1 MANGKQIVISKHSGE
16 QEPFSPEKL
25 LHALSKAGANENLA
39 TNILIDIESRLYDGI
54 PTKKIYKM
62 AMSKLKSRS
71 KPMAAR
77 FHLKQAI
84 MELGPSGFPFE
95 NFIAALLK
103 QQGYAVQV
111 GITVQG
117 KCVKH
122 EVDVI
127 AEKDN
132 QHFMIECKYHNQ
144 PGKVS
149 DVKIPLYIH
158 SRFRDVEEQWK
169 QKPGHSMKFHQGW
182 VVTNTRLTT
191 DAVQYGSCAGL
202 HLWSWDY
209 PFGKGLK
216 DIIDETGLYPLTCLT
231 TLSIGEKNELLNKN
245 IVMCKELCHNPQVLS
260 QIGIEE
266 QRAAKIISEGHELCH
281 SLILKKSH

>member
-1 MANGKQIVISKHSGE
+1 MASNKPILVTKYSGE
-16 QEPFSPEKL
+16 TEVFNPEKL
-25 LHALSKAGANENLA
+25 LHALKKTGAGEKLV
-39 TNILIDIESRLYDGI
+39 TDILIDVESRLYEGI

-95 NFIAALLK
+95 NFVAALLK
-103 QQGYAVQV
+103 EQGFAVQV
-111 GITVQG
+111 GVTAEG

-132 QHFMIECKYHNQ
+132 RHFMIECKYHNQ
-144 PGKVS
+144 PGNVS
-149 DVKIPLYIH
+149 NVKIPLYVH
-158 SRFRDVEEQWK
+158 SRFLDVEEQWK
-169 QKPGHSMKFHQGW
+169 QIPGHSMKFHQGW

-209 PFGKGLK
+209 PYGQGLK

-231 TLSIGEKNELLNKN
+231 TLSAREKNELLNKH
-245 IVMCKELCHNPQVLS
+245 IVMCKELCHNPQLLS
-260 QIGIEE
+260 QIGIEKE
-266 QRAAKIISEGHELCH
+266 RAERIIKEGNELCH
-281 SLILKKSH
+281 SLIQKKNH

>member
-1 MANGKQIVISKHSGE
+1 MTKGKQILISKHSGE
-16 QEPFSPEKL
+16 QEPFNAEKL
-25 LHALSKAGANENLA
+25 LNALSKAGANENLA
-39 TNILIDIESRLYDGI
+39 TNILIDVESRLYEGI
-54 PTKKIYKM
+54 PTKKVYKM

-71 KPMAAR
+71 KSMAAR

-103 QQGYAVQV
+103 EQGYAVQIGV
-111 GITVQG
+111 TVQG

-144 PGKVS
+144 PGNVTN
-149 DVKIPLYIH
+149 VKIPLYIH

-169 QKPGHSMKFHQGW
+169 QIPGHGMKFHQGW

-191 DAVQYGSCAGL
+191 DAIQYGSCACL

-231 TLSIGEKNELLNKN
+231 TLSVREKNELLNKR
-245 IVMCKELCHNPQVLS
+245 IVMCKEVCHNPQLLS

-266 QRAAKIISEGHELCH
+266 ERAKRIISEGHELCH
-281 SLILKKSH
+281 LLIQKKSH

>member
-1 MANGKQIVISKHSGE
+1 MTKGKQILISKNSGE

-39 TNILIDIESRLYDGI
+39 TNILIDVESRLYDGI

-62 AMSKLKSRS
+62 AMSKLKVGS

-103 QQGYAVQV
+103 EQGYAVQV

-122 EVDVI
+122 EVDII

-144 PGKVS
+144 PGNVS

-158 SRFRDVEEQWK
+158 SRFSDVEEQWK
-169 QKPGHSMKFHQGW
+169 QIAGHSMKFHQGW

-231 TLSIGEKNELLNKN
+231 TLSGREKNELLNKR

-266 QRAAKIISEGHELCH
+266 RRAEIILSEGHELCH

>member
-1 MANGKQIVISKHSGE
+1 
-16 QEPFSPEKL
+16 
-25 LHALSKAGANENLA
+25 
-39 TNILIDIESRLYDGI
+39 
-54 PTKKIYKM
+54 M

-103 QQGYAVQV
+103 EQGYAVQIGV
-111 GITVQG
+111 TVQG

-144 PGKVS
+144 PGNVTN
-149 DVKIPLYIH
+149 VKIPLYIH

-169 QKPGHSMKFHQGW
+169 QIPGHSMKFHQGW

-209 PFGKGLK
+209 PYGKGLK

-231 TLSIGEKNELLNKN
+231 TLSVHEKNELLNRH
-245 IVMCKELCHNPQVLS
+245 IVMCKELCHNPQLLS
-260 QIGIEE
+260 QIGIKGD
-266 QRAAKIISEGHELCH
+266 RADRIIREGNELCH
-281 SLILKKSH
+281 SLIQKKLH

>member
-1 MANGKQIVISKHSGE
+1 MASNKPILVTKYSGE
-16 QEPFSPEKL
+16 TEVFNPEKL
-25 LHALSKAGANENLA
+25 LHALKKTGASEKLV
-39 TNILIDIESRLYDGI
+39 TDILIDVESRLYEGI

-95 NFIAALLK
+95 NFVAALLK
-103 QQGYAVQV
+103 EQGYAVQV
-111 GITVQG
+111 GVTVEG
-117 KCVKH
+117 KCVEH

-144 PGKVS
+144 PGNVS
-149 DVKIPLYIH
+149 NVKIPLYVH
-158 SRFRDVEEQWK
+158 SRFLDVEEQWK
-169 QKPGHSMKFHQGW
+169 QIPGHSMKFHQGW

-209 PFGKGLK
+209 PHGKGLK

-231 TLSIGEKNELLNKN
+231 TLSAREKNELLNKH
-245 IVMCKELCHNPQVLS
+245 IVMCKELCHNPQLLS

-266 QRAAKIISEGHELCH
+266 ERAERIIGEGHELCH
-281 SLILKKSH
+281 SLIQKKSH

>member
-1 MANGKQIVISKHSGE
+1 MAKSRQILIKKHSGE
-16 QEPFSPEKL
+16 QEPFNSEQL
-25 LHALSKAGANENLA
+25 LHALGKAGANERLA
-39 TNILIDIESRLYDGI
+39 TDILIDVESRLYDGI

-103 QQGYAVQV
+103 EQGYAVQV
-111 GITVQG
+111 GITVRG

-144 PGKVS
+144 PGNVTN
-149 DVKIPLYIH
+149 VKIPLYIH

-169 QKPGHSMKFHQGW
+169 QIPGHGMKFHQGW

-191 DAVQYGSCAGL
+191 DAIQYGSCACL

-231 TLSIGEKNELLNKN
+231 TLSVREKNELLNKR
-245 IVMCKELCHNPQVLS
+245 IVMCKEVCHNPQLLS

-266 QRAAKIISEGHELCH
+266 ERAERIISEGHELCH
-281 SLILKKSH
+281 LLFQTKSH